1 MLVEKGEE
9 VDTFLEDEIPIQVGW
24 CVTVETH
31 SNPALERHTAGDPEL
46 KKPDLSLFFRVFL
59 EIVMGRLETGITL
72 QYPKWGL
79 AVSNNFVL
87 LEIGSEQL

>member
-24 CVTVETH
+24 CVTVEAH

-46 KKPDLSLFFRVFL
+46 KKPDLFIIF
-59 EIVMGRLETGITL
+59 
-72 QYPKWGL
+72 
-79 AVSNNFVL
+79 
-87 LEIGSEQL
+87 